1 MAEIITGPFHM
12 DEQGF
17 LATIEE
23 LIERFDGYSSG
34 KYLAELGKIHD
45 EYGEIGSLS
54 LFDEKVCELG
64 KELFCSTS
72 WVANLAWAMISFD
85 YDLVEHDANFLDGCR
100 NIVRKYGMSVWL
112 YEMINDASIAVAL
125 QRPSSRMPFQ
135 IGLTYTKDVFRR
147 SKKKGGKYATS
158 KKKRLACMA

>member
-17 LATIEE
+17 LATIERT
-23 LIERFDGYSSG
+23 LSSG
-34 KYLAELGKIHD
+34 LMDTVLANILTELGKSTMNTVRSD
-45 EYGEIGSLS
+45 LFRF
-54 LFDEKVCELG
+54 FDEKVCELG

-100 NIVRKYGMSVWL
+100 NIVRSTV
-112 YEMINDASIAVAL
+112 
-125 QRPSSRMPFQ
+125 
-135 IGLTYTKDVFRR
+135 
-147 SKKKGGKYATS
+147 
-158 KKKRLACMA
+158 

>member
-1 MAEIITGPFHM
+1 M
-12 DEQGF
+12 DTV
-17 LATIEE
+17 LANILRNWEKSTMNTVRSD
-23 LIERFDGYSSG
+23 LFRF
-34 KYLAELGKIHD
+34 
-45 EYGEIGSLS
+45 
-54 LFDEKVCELG
+54 FDEKVCELG

-147 SKKKGGKYATS
+147 SKQKGWKIRYQQKEETG
-158 KKKRLACMA
+158 LHG